1 VNETLS
7 RFLEALRHSDLR
19 ISTAEILDAYRTVDI
34 VGINDRSL
42 LKDALALSVAKSS
55 DEQERFDTTFDQ
67 FFAHIN
73 VDMSDMLADA
83 NEPDPSE
90 DESNTSDS
98 SAGDAASSGG
108 QGTPDDAAQTSPLDD
123 FAASG
128 NELNM
133 LASMSRAARE
143 VGLERM
149 WIFTQ
154 KNLYTRRMLDEMG
167 LAEFERRMRDTDAG
181 DELDGMQNARER
193 AFAMTRE
200 FVEREFDIFAADN
213 GEKLREE
220 RLRDIRLQS
229 IDQRDQERVRRILR
243 RIAKRLISLYSR
255 RRSKPMRGVLDVRKT
270 LRKNY
275 PNDGHLFELHW
286 RRKRIKEPDVM
297 VICDVSR
304 SVSALSRFLLYFV
317 HSLGEIIP
325 KLRSFML
332 CSDLV
337 ESTDLFDQNSL
348 DEAIDQALKRVML
361 GSTDYGQALVDFDN
375 IALSDVSRRTSI
387 IILGDARSNETNP
400 RVDLM
405 QKLHDRAKFIMWL
418 NPEPRTFWGTG
429 DSEMLRYMPYTH
441 FARPTSSVRD
451 LERAAT
457 ALLQSALR

>member
-1 VNETLS
+1 MNETLS

-19 ISTAEILDAYRTVDI
+19 ISTSEILDAYRTVDV
-34 VGINDRSL
+34 VGIHDRVL
-42 LKDALALSVAKSS
+42 LKNSLALSVAKSS
-55 DEQERFDTTFDQ
+55 DEQERFDAAFDQ
-67 FFAHIN
+67 FFAHI
-73 VDMSDMLADA
+73 DIALPPESDDSDTQG
-83 NEPDPSE
+83 DPGSAE
-90 DESNTSDS
+90 QIP
-98 SAGDAASSGG
+98 SAGQSGDATDDG
-108 QGTPDDAAQTSPLDD
+108 QSASPLEQ
-123 FAASG
+123 FSAGG
-128 NELNM
+128 NELGM
-133 LASMSRAARE
+133 LAAMENAARE

-167 LAEFERRMRDTDAG
+167 LTEFERDMRGLDEG
-181 DELDGMQNARER
+181 DELSAMETARER
-193 AFAMTRE
+193 AFEMTRE
-200 FVEREFDIFAADN
+200 YVEREFDIFAADN

-220 RLRDIRLQS
+220 RLRDMRLQS
-229 IDQRDQERVRRILR
+229 IDQRDQERVRRILK

-270 LRKNY
+270 LRRNY

-286 RRKRIKEPDVM
+286 RRKRIKEPNVM

-337 ESTDLFDQNSL
+337 ESTDLFDQLSL
-348 DEAIDQALKRVML
+348 DDAVEEALKRVML
-361 GSTDYGQALVDFDN
+361 GSTDYGRALADFDDL
-375 IALSDVSRRTSI
+375 ALADVSRRTSV
-387 IILGDARSNETNP
+387 IILGDARSNDTNP

-405 QKLHDRAKFIMWL
+405 QKLHDRAKFVMWL

-429 DSEMLRYMPYTH
+429 DSEMLRYMPYTD
-441 FARPTSSVRD
+441 FCRPTSSVRD
-451 LERAAT
+451 LERAAS